1 VDQILS
7 LCRWG
12 GKDRVVPVPV
22 KRIGSQPDGVHASR
36 LTVRP
41 EGYQV
46 RSSHARTRSR
56 GGDQIHDDRVAEQ
69 GLTRLDG
76 ALRRGCLNHS
86 VYWFTPSTSFAHP
99 AVALARSATDI
110 FAGIRPSDA
119 AGFIGAQLLGATP
132 ATALF
137 RSLLPTLPESAP
149 DVIIESS
156 GTR

>member
-1 VDQILS
+1 
-7 LCRWG
+7 
-12 GKDRVVPVPV
+12 
-22 KRIGSQPDGVHASR
+22 
-36 LTVRP
+36 
-41 EGYQV
+41 
-46 RSSHARTRSR
+46 
-56 GGDQIHDDRVAEQ
+56 VAEQ

-137 RSLLPTLPESAP
+137 RSLLPTLPESVP

-156 GTR
+156 GAR